1 MPSYTMSF
9 SCVKIK
15 RASLER
21 DFYTALFVYNGINLH
36 TVRHKS
42 VLHNI
47 SQSQSHHPATRQPSL
62 PRLVQTYLINRGH
75 HALHQPPLRM
85 QCRRRAFVRRLTTQR
100 RRSQPYNVL
109 WDRCVVSL
117 GVCPNILM
125 SCES

>member
-47 SQSQSHHPATRQPSL
+47 YPSQSHNPTTKQPSL

-75 HALHQPPLRM
+75 HALHHPTQNAMPQAIIRPETDPSKKKKSAV
-85 QCRRRAFVRRLTTQR
+85 QCAVGG
-100 RRSQPYNVL
+100 
-109 WDRCVVSL
+109 CVVSL
-117 GVCPNILM
+117 GVCPNIHM

>member
-47 SQSQSHHPATRQPSL
+47 YPSQSHHPATKKPSL
-62 PRLVQTYLINRGH
+62 PKRVLACSTIYRKKSRILILLLKHIIIKLHLYWYSHMFIPYFFCIIFNRIMH
-75 HALHQPPLRM
+75 YK
-85 QCRRRAFVRRLTTQR
+85 F
-100 RRSQPYNVL
+100 RRSF
-109 WDRCVVSL
+109 
-117 GVCPNILM
+117 
-125 SCES
+125 

>member
-47 SQSQSHHPATRQPSL
+47 YPSQSHHPTTKQPSL
-62 PRLVQTYLINRGH
+62 PQLMQMYLINIGH
-75 HALHQPPLRM
+75 HTLHHHPLRM

-100 RRSQPYNVL
+100 RRSQPYSVL
-109 WDRCVVSL
+109 WEGVVSL
-117 GVCPNILM
+117 GGCPNIHM